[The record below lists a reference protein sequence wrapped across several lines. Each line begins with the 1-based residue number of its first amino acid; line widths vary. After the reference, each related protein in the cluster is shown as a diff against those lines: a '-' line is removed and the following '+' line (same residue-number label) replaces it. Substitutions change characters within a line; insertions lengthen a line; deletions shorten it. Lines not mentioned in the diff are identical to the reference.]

1 MSTSVAECVDQARLI
16 GLTRCLVGLDTS
28 FPTGNEE
35 GALGQLAD
43 YLASAG
49 IDSEFQEVADGR
61 PNLIARLPGEDRSG
75 HLVLSCHMD
84 TVPAGRHGWT
94 HDPFGADLVDG
105 RIYGRGA
112 ADMKG
117 GVAAMAAAMVTLAR
131 AGFEP
136 SADLILAVSMGEERG
151 ALGARHMAA
160 SGVLAGC
167 GSIVVGEPSAGAV
180 HTIQKGVCGWRVT
193 VRGRAA
199 HSSLPHLGVN
209 AITFMA
215 RVIIALEDDPFT
227 FARDPLLGDPTT
239 CVAGI
244 TGGTALNMVPEEC
257 SIVVGLRLV
266 RGQGW
271 EEPEVRLRQLLDEL
285 TVISGMPVTTE
296 VQRLVGL
303 HPVGT
308 DPNHQLVRA
317 TVKAA
322 RPPRGT
328 APSLG
333 GCTAGTDGGVLSPA
347 LGVPMVIYGPGDFR
361 QAHGPDEYV
370 EVVQLNDAARAYIRI
385 AELLLGGAG
394 PVRRP
399 TTPPPTGGT

>member
-1 MSTSVAECVDQARLI
+1 MMVDMRGSRAECVDQAQLVD
-16 GLTRCLVGLDTS
+16 LTRRLVELDTS
-28 FPTGNEE
+28 FPTGNEQ
-35 GALGQLAD
+35 GAMCRLAD
-43 YLASAG
+43 YLAGAG
-49 IDSEFQEVADGR
+49 IDSELQEVDDGR

-84 TVPAGRHGWT
+84 AVPAGKYGWT
-94 HDPFGADLVDG
+94 HDPLGADLVDG
-105 RIYGRGA
+105 RIFGRGA

-131 AGFEP
+131 GGFQP
-136 SADLILAVSMGEERG
+136 TADLILAVSMGEERG

-160 SGVLAGC
+160 SGVLSGC
-167 GSIVVGEPSAGAV
+167 GSIVVGEPSAGAI
-180 HTIQKGVCGWRVT
+180 HTVQKGSCTWRVT

-209 AITFMA
+209 AIAFMA
-215 RVIIALEDDPFT
+215 RVILALEDDPFT

-244 TGGTALNMVPEEC
+244 TGGTADNMVPDEC

-266 RGQGW
+266 RGQSW
-271 EEPEVRLRQLLDEL
+271 ELPEARLRQLLDEL
-285 TVISGMPVTTE
+285 TAVRGMPVTTE
-296 VQRLVGL
+296 VQRLKAS
-303 HPVGT
+303 HAVGT
-308 DPNHQLVRA
+308 DPGHALVRA
-317 TVKAA
+317 MVEAA

-347 LGVPMVIYGPGDFR
+347 LGAPMVIYGPGDFR

-370 EVVQLNDAARAYIRI
+370 EVAQLHDAARAYVRI
-385 AELLLGGAG
+385 AERLLGGATEDG
-394 PVRRP
+394 E
-399 TTPPPTGGT
+399 